1 MNDVGIFICNY
12 NGKEW
17 VMKCIESLSAQTFQ
31 KFDIHVVDNAS
42 TDGTVKYLSEKYGER
57 IAILSNLENL
67 GGAGGFDRGLQTG
80 LEKGYQYI
88 VLLDN
93 DIVLDKNVIENMRD
107 FMGSH
112 EDVGI
117 VGAKVMIMDKPDT
130 IQDFGNYLDFSKYKE
145 KNGYSWQKD
154 SESIPDINECDY
166 VPTCAVM
173 VRAEVLKKSGT
184 MPADNFIYYDDIELS
199 YKIGLQGYKVV
210 ALGNAKVW
218 HKGSFWKANINT
230 FSKYYFLRNRFHFF
244 AKYIS
249 EEKIEN
255 FTETILSEVIA
266 QLYGYYNKGM
276 KELFQTTVYAL
287 DDFLHGIR
295 GKADEY
301 KIMRI
306 SDTLTSFEKVIA
318 GKKHIKM
325 IFTDNFLP
333 EDPLDI
339 YRIFLYIV
347 ANIQDRCPQ
356 KKIWVSLEQCSY
368 DVAEFKELLQKT
380 IEMDKPE
387 FVLPEVI
394 VSDPGEDIFDLEL
407 KLCEHVKLV
416 KQPVLPQ
423 IYIDKFCNCIT
434 SEEEYEYFKSYSVN
448 EKLLKDLYRPLVM
461 QAVKNLRN
469 DRKRE
474 E

>member
-1 MNDVGIFICNY
+1 M
-12 NGKEW
+12 
-17 VMKCIESLSAQTFQ
+17 Q
-31 KFDIHVVDNAS
+31 
-42 TDGTVKYLSEKYGER
+42 
-57 IAILSNLENL
+57 
-67 GGAGGFDRGLQTG
+67 
-80 LEKGYQYI
+80 
-88 VLLDN
+88 
-93 DIVLDKNVIENMRD
+93 
-107 FMGSH
+107 
-112 EDVGI
+112 
-117 VGAKVMIMDKPDT
+117 
-130 IQDFGNYLDFSKYKE
+130 
-145 KNGYSWQKD
+145 
-154 SESIPDINECDY
+154 
-166 VPTCAVM
+166 
-173 VRAEVLKKSGT
+173 
-184 MPADNFIYYDDIELS
+184 
-199 YKIGLQGYKVV
+199 
-210 ALGNAKVW
+210 
-218 HKGSFWKANINT
+218 
-230 FSKYYFLRNRFHFF
+230 
-244 AKYIS
+244 
-249 EEKIEN
+249 
-255 FTETILSEVIA
+255 
-266 QLYGYYNKGM
+266 
-276 KELFQTTVYAL
+276 L

-306 SDTLTSFEKVIA
+306 SDTVTSFEKVIA

-356 KKIWVSLEQCSY
+356 KKIWVSLEQCGY
-368 DVAEFKELLQKT
+368 DAVEFQGLLQKT
-380 IEMDKPE
+380 LEMDKPE

-448 EKLLKDLYRPLVM
+448 EKLLKDIYRPLVM
-461 QAVKNLRN
+461 QAVKNIRN
-469 DRKRE
+469 DRKKE